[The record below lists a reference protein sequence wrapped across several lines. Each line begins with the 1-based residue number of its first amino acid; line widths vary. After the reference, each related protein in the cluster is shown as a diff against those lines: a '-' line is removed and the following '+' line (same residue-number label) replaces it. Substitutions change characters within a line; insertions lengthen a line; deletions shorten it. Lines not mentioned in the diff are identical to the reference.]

1 MSRRDVQLQQMRE
14 QQLVETTSRIYA
26 STVAEVLFEAGIP
39 KEDIE
44 YVLSQVMGKA
54 ENLSKGYIDVDTYV
68 ESVEEKKEYTYDY
81 RRTSSKLEASE
92 KNG

>member
-26 STVAEVLFEAGIP
+26 STVAEVLFEAGVP

-68 ESVEEKKEYTYDY
+68 ESVEEKTGITLK
-81 RRTSSKLEASE
+81 
-92 KNG
+92 

>member
-26 STVAEVLFEAGIP
+26 STVAEVLFEAGVP

-54 ENLSKGYIDVDTYV
+54 EDLSKGYIDVDTYV
-68 ESVEEKKEYTYDY
+68 ESVEEKTGITLKWPDI
-81 RRTSSKLEASE
+81 K
-92 KNG
+92 

>member
-26 STVAEVLFEAGIP
+26 STVAEVLFEAGVP

-44 YVLSQVMGKA
+44 YVLSQVMSKA
-54 ENLSKGYIDVDTYV
+54 EDLSKGYIDVDTYV
-68 ESVEEKKEYTYDY
+68 ESVEEKTGITLK
-81 RRTSSKLEASE
+81 
-92 KNG
+92 

>member
-26 STVAEVLFEAGIP
+26 STEAEVLFEAGVP

-54 ENLSKGYIDVDTYV
+54 EDLSKGYIDVDTYV
-68 ESVEEKKEYTYDY
+68 ESVEEKTGITLK
-81 RRTSSKLEASE
+81 
-92 KNG
+92 

>member
-26 STVAEVLFEAGIP
+26 STVAEVLFEAGVP

-54 ENLSKGYIDVDTYV
+54 EDLSKGYIDVCGI
-68 ESVEEKKEYTYDY
+68 S
-81 RRTSSKLEASE
+81 RR
-92 KNG
+92 KNRNHFKVT

>member
-54 ENLSKGYIDVDTYV
+54 VNLSKGYIDVDTYV
-68 ESVEEKKEYTYDY
+68 ESVEEKTGITLK
-81 RRTSSKLEASE
+81 
-92 KNG
+92 

>member
-14 QQLVETTSRIYA
+14 QQLVETTRIYA
-26 STVAEVLFEAGIP
+26 STVAEVLFEAGVP

-54 ENLSKGYIDVDTYV
+54 EDLSKGYIDVDTYV
-68 ESVEEKKEYTYDY
+68 ESVEEKTGITLK
-81 RRTSSKLEASE
+81 
-92 KNG
+92 

>member
-54 ENLSKGYIDVDTYV
+54 EDLSKGYIDVDTYV
-68 ESVEEKKEYTYDY
+68 ESVEEKTGITLK
-81 RRTSSKLEASE
+81 
-92 KNG
+92 

>member
-26 STVAEVLFEAGIP
+26 STVAEVLFEAGVP

-54 ENLSKGYIDVDTYV
+54 ENLSKGYINVDTYV
-68 ESVEEKKEYTYDY
+68 E
-81 RRTSSKLEASE
+81 
-92 KNG
+92 

>member
-14 QQLVETTSRIYA
+14 QRLVETTSKIYA
-26 STVAEVLFEAGIP
+26 STVAEVLFEAGVP

-68 ESVEEKKEYTYDY
+68 ESVEEKTGITLK
-81 RRTSSKLEASE
+81 
-92 KNG
+92 

>member
-26 STVAEVLFEAGIP
+26 STVAEVLFEAGVP

-54 ENLSKGYIDVDTYV
+54 EDLSKGYIDVDTYV
-68 ESVEEKKEYTYDY
+68 ESVEENTGITLK
-81 RRTSSKLEASE
+81 
-92 KNG
+92 

>member
-14 QQLVETTSRIYA
+14 QRLVETTSRIYA
-26 STVAEVLFEAGIP
+26 STVAEVLFEAGLP

-54 ENLSKGYIDVDTYV
+54 EDLSKGYIDVDTYV
-68 ESVEEKKEYTYDY
+68 ESVEEKTGITLK
-81 RRTSSKLEASE
+81 
-92 KNG
+92 

>member
-1 MSRRDVQLQQMRE
+1 MRRRAVQLQQMRE

-68 ESVEEKKEYTYDY
+68 ESVEEKTGITLK
-81 RRTSSKLEASE
+81 
-92 KNG
+92 

>member
-26 STVAEVLFEAGIP
+26 STVAEVLFEAGVP

-54 ENLSKGYIDVDTYV
+54 EDLSKGYIDVDTYV
-68 ESVEEKKEYTYDY
+68 ESVEEIN
-81 RRTSSKLEASE
+81 R
-92 KNG
+92 

>member
-39 KEDIE
+39 KGDIE

-68 ESVEEKKEYTYDY
+68 ESVEEKTGITLK
-81 RRTSSKLEASE
+81 
-92 KNG
+92 

>member
-26 STVAEVLFEAGIP
+26 STVAEVLFEAGVP

-54 ENLSKGYIDVDTYV
+54 EYLSKGYIDVDTYV
-68 ESVEEKKEYTYDY
+68 ESVEEKTGITLK
-81 RRTSSKLEASE
+81 
-92 KNG
+92 

>member
-44 YVLSQVMGKA
+44 YVLSKVMGKA
-54 ENLSKGYIDVDTYV
+54 EDLSKGYIDVDTYV
-68 ESVEEKKEYTYDY
+68 ESVEEKTGITLK
-81 RRTSSKLEASE
+81 
-92 KNG
+92 

>member
-14 QQLVETTSRIYA
+14 QRLVETTSRIYA
-26 STVAEVLFEAGIP
+26 STVAEVLFEAGVP

-54 ENLSKGYIDVDTYV
+54 EDLSKGYIDVDTYV
-68 ESVEEKKEYTYDY
+68 ESVEEKTGITLK
-81 RRTSSKLEASE
+81 
-92 KNG
+92 

>member
-26 STVAEVLFEAGIP
+26 STVAEVLFETGVP

-54 ENLSKGYIDVDTYV
+54 EDLSKGYIDVDTYV
-68 ESVEEKKEYTYDY
+68 ESVEEKTGITLK
-81 RRTSSKLEASE
+81 
-92 KNG
+92 

>member
-26 STVAEVLFEAGIP
+26 STVAEVLFEAGVP

-54 ENLSKGYIDVDTYV
+54 EDLSKGYIDVDTYV
-68 ESVEEKKEYTYDY
+68 ESVEEKNRNHFKVT
-81 RRTSSKLEASE
+81 
-92 KNG
+92 

>member
-26 STVAEVLFEAGIP
+26 STVAEVLFEAGVP

-54 ENLSKGYIDVDTYV
+54 EDLSKGYIAVDTYV
-68 ESVEEKKEYTYDY
+68 ESVEEKTGITLK
-81 RRTSSKLEASE
+81 
-92 KNG
+92 

>member
-26 STVAEVLFEAGIP
+26 STVAEVLFEAGVP

-54 ENLSKGYIDVDTYV
+54 EDLSKGYIDVDTCV
-68 ESVEEKKEYTYDY
+68 ESVEEKTGITLK
-81 RRTSSKLEASE
+81 
-92 KNG
+92 